1 MQSGLA
7 GALDAFFSFVA
18 DPHLPS
24 AVTLTIILMACAVAV
39 SAWIV
44 IRRSTKTPRRQPIR
58 PNRPH

>member
-7 GALDAFFSFVA
+7 GTLDAFFNFIA

-24 AVTLTIILMACAVAV
+24 IASLAIVVMAAAVGV

-44 IRRSTKTPRRQPIR
+44 IRRSTKTPKRQQVR

>member
-7 GALDAFFSFVA
+7 GALDAFFGFID
-18 DPHLPS
+18 DPHPPS
-24 AVTLTIILMACAVAV
+24 AVTLTIIIMAIAVGV

-58 PNRPH
+58 PNRPR